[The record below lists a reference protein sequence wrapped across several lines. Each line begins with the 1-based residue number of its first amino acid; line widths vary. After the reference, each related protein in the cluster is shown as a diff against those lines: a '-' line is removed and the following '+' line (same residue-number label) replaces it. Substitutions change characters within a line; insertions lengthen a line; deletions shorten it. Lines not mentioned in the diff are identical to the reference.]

1 MLGMCT
7 KIDSDFRD
15 YSDHLH
21 PPPTIAPPPLL
32 KKRSVALWKRCQKEQ
47 QQKPVLYS
55 F

>member
-21 PPPTIAPPPLL
+21 PPPTIAPPPFF
-32 KKRSVALWKRCQKEQ
+32 KKKKCCSLEKMSKGTTTKA
-47 QQKPVLYS
+47 S
-55 F
+55 II